1 MRQALDYLAFLTW
14 WSAMV
19 MEWDLHV
26 VQDVVDTI
34 ADLQLDRHE
43 KRGVLIALERDGRQ
57 ISIPHLLHH

>member
-1 MRQALDYLAFLTW
+1 
-14 WSAMV
+14 MV

-43 KRGVLIALERDGRQ
+43 KRGVLITLERDWRQ